1 MEKSVFSAG
10 NGDGGREKPA
20 CSALPGEILSVA
32 RQIRELVEARR
43 LILFSRKTGV
53 SGSLSSFKLCVIPGQ
68 LDREEAERLIYR
80 EVDCPVPFDV
90 VIYTPGQWEQAL
102 SLPDSFASQI
112 SRTGC
117 DLDG

>member
-1 MEKSVFSAG
+1 MKQAAIPSEGQASPS
-10 NGDGGREKPA
+10 
-20 CSALPGEILSVA
+20 LPGEILEVA
-32 RQIRELVEARR
+32 RQIRKLVEARR
-43 LILFSRKTGV
+43 MILFSRKTGV
-53 SGSLSSFKLCVIPGQ
+53 SGGLASFKLCVIPRQMG
-68 LDREEAERLIYR
+68 REEAERLIYR
-80 EVDCPVPFDV
+80 EVDSPVPFDV

>member
-1 MEKSVFSAG
+1 MG
-10 NGDGGREKPA
+10 
-20 CSALPGEILSVA
+20 
-32 RQIRELVEARR
+32 
-43 LILFSRKTGV
+43 
-53 SGSLSSFKLCVIPGQ
+53 
-68 LDREEAERLIYR
+68 REEAERLIYR
-80 EVDCPVPFDV
+80 EVDSPVPFDV